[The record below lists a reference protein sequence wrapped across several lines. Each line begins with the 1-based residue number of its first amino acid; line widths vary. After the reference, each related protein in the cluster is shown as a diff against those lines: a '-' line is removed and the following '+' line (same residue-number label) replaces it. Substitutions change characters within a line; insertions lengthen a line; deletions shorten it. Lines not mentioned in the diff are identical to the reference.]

1 MGDDACTG
9 RRRTNGCRSALP
21 TGSKGLYLLPDGY
34 MAGGRARHIGP
45 AGCKH
50 FFFFFFFE
58 GYSTL
63 FLIHYKTILFFFN
76 FFLLVSGEATPLVM
90 ARVAAA
96 NFVTRNFSP
105 IIQERKIGNDVREPF
120 SPDVGCGRMTFATSF
135 ISRS

>member
-1 MGDDACTG
+1 MTSRKRNKGGLHLPRQDTHTPISFSCLFPKVSKRMGDDACTG

-50 FFFFFFFE
+50 FFFFFLFFE

-63 FLIHYKTILFFFN
+63 FLIHYKTILVFFTCFGRGHALGN
-76 FFLLVSGEATPLVM
+76 GTSRRSQF
-90 ARVAAA
+90 
-96 NFVTRNFSP
+96 RN
-105 IIQERKIGNDVREPF
+105 
-120 SPDVGCGRMTFATSF
+120 
-135 ISRS
+135 